1 MSGDYRLED
10 SVYILFTTRA
20 FATGI
25 PGVLSASTVA
35 VYEDVTAAPI
45 ETSIAVTETLNSIN
59 GLNAVTIAA
68 LAASGYNAGGHYHV
82 VIEAGTVGGVSV
94 VGEVVGSFSIGASDA
109 AQNTSGL
116 TFTVAGQV
124 DANAQYWNDTV
135 ISTTLETSADMADA
149 VWDETLAGHVTADT
163 AGLLLN
169 DWQDGGR
176 LDLIQDIIAVDTT
189 TDIPALIADVP
200 TVAEFN
206 ARTLVAASYF
216 DPAADAVAN
225 VTLVATTTTNT
236 DMVGTDSALLASS
249 APTNFGDLSIS
260 VTTGLVDITQ
270 TAADKAWGTAAR
282 ILTASTNFNDV
293 STAEVNTQCDLAI
306 SDAALATATNL
317 ATVDTVVDNLNLGII
332 YGAAATGTLA
342 IGSCTSDLTGYTD
355 DQLIGR
361 VIIFTAG
368 PADGEGTDILDY
380 ASASGLLTFTDLTL
394 APEDGD
400 TFKIV

>member
-1 MSGDYRLED
+1 MGDYRLED

-35 VYEDVTAAPI
+35 VYEDVTSTPI

-82 VIEAGTVGGVSV
+82 VIEAGEVDSVSV
-94 VGEVVGSFSIGASDA
+94 IGEVVGTFSIEAASA

-116 TFTVAGQV
+116 NYTVAGQV
-124 DANAQYWNDTV
+124 DSNAQYWDDTV
-135 ISTTLETSADMADA
+135 IATSLETAADVADA
-149 VWDETLAGHVTADT
+149 VWDETMAGHVTADT
-163 AGLLLN
+163 SGLVMN

-176 LDLIQDIIAVDTT
+176 LDLIQDIIAADTT

-206 ARTLVAASYF
+206 ARTLVAAGYF
-216 DPAADAVAN
+216 DPATDAVAI

-236 DMVGTDSALLASS
+236 DMVGTDNAATE
-249 APTNFGDLSIS
+249 AKQDIIDTN
-260 VTTGLVDITQ
+260 
-270 TAADKAWGTAAR
+270 
-282 ILTASTNFNDV
+282 
-293 STAEVNTQCDLAI
+293 
-306 SDAALATATNL
+306 
-317 ATVDTVVDNLNLGII
+317 VDNLNLGII
-332 YGAAATGTLA
+332 YGVAETGTLSTTVA
-342 IGSCTSDLTGYTD
+342 TTDLTGFLD
-355 DQLIGR
+355 DELIGR
-361 VIIFTAG
+361 VIVFTAG
-368 PADGEGTDILDY
+368 TANGQASDITDY
-380 ASASGLLTFTDLTL
+380 ASASGTVTYTAIPT
-394 APEDGD
+394 APANLD